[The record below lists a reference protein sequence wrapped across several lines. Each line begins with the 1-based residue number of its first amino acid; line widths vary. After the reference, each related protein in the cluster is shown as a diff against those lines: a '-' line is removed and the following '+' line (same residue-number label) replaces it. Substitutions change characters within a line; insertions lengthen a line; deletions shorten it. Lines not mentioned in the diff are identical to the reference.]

1 MNSSGPRRNR
11 GIPRYGLIVLAATV
25 GVAIGLGA
33 ALVHNGRHHSPAG
46 QQEVQQLA
54 AQATWSPG
62 TKPAPGFRLRD
73 QTGRSVTLQTLRGH
87 VVLLTFL
94 DSVCK
99 QECPV
104 EGRVL
109 RDVQQRIGGTGAVSA
124 VVSVDPWADTGATA
138 TAFAR
143 KSKWQGPWY
152 WLLGSRSRLAAV
164 WSAYGIGV
172 RRERGDIAHS
182 VALYVIDKHGDLRS
196 AYVFPFSASAVAHDV
211 HVIATS

>member
-1 MNSSGPRRNR
+1 VRNR

-25 GVAIGLGA
+25 GVAVGLGA
-33 ALVHNGRHHSPAG
+33 ALVHNNRRSPGA
-46 QQEVQQLA
+46 QQVAQPLA
-54 AQATWSPG
+54 AQVTWSAG

-73 QTGRSVTLQTLRGH
+73 QTGHAVTLQTLRGH
-87 VVLLTFL
+87 VILLTFL

-109 RDVQQRIGGTGAVSA
+109 RDVQTRIGGTGAVSA

-143 KSKWQGPWY
+143 KSKWQGRWY
-152 WLLGSRSRLAAV
+152 WLLGSRSRLASV
-164 WSAYGIGV
+164 WRAYGIGV

-182 VALYVIDKHGDLRS
+182 VALYVIDKHGDLHS